1 LTNQKNL
8 VRVTIMKNV
17 KKIVL
22 SYSGGLDTSVIL
34 HWLKKEY
41 QAEVIAFCA
50 DIGQKEEMDGLEE
63 KALKTGAS
71 KLYLLDLKEEFARDY
86 VYPIIRASAVY
97 EMRYLLGTSI
107 ARPLIAQK
115 QIEIVQKEGADA
127 VSHGATGKGNDQVR
141 FEFTFHALMPGIH
154 VIVPWRTWN
163 FTGRED
169 LIAYAHKENIPVKA
183 SVQKPYSIDQNLL
196 HTSYE
201 GGILEDP
208 YLEPDESMF
217 LTTKSLKEAKSEPEY
232 IEIEFERGNAVK
244 LNGQSKSPADMILTL
259 NKIGGEHGIGR
270 VDIVENR
277 LVGIKSRGVYETPG
291 GTILHI
297 AHRDLE
303 AITLEK
309 NLQHLKDEISMRY
322 ARLVYNGEWF
332 SPEREALQKFVDD
345 TQRTVNGTVR
355 IQLFKGNA
363 RVVGRKSP
371 NSLYLTKLASFED
384 DVNEKIY
391 DQSDAEGFI
400 RLFSLPV
407 KYGYTQYKKF
417 Q

>member
-1 LTNQKNL
+1 MN
-8 VRVTIMKNV
+8 KNV
-17 KKIVL
+17 NKIVL

-41 QAEVIAFCA
+41 QAEVIAYCA
-50 DIGQKEEMDGLEE
+50 DIGQQEEMDGLEE
-63 KALKTGAS
+63 KAKKTGAS
-71 KLYLLDLKEEFARDY
+71 KLYMLDLKEEFAKDY
-86 VYPIIRASAVY
+86 VYPVIRASAIY

-115 QIEIVQKEGADA
+115 QIEIAQKEGADG

-141 FEFTFHALMPGIH
+141 FEFTFHALAPGLKI
-154 VIVPWRTWN
+154 IAPWRTWDFN
-163 FTGRED
+163 GRED
-169 LIAYAHKENIPVKA
+169 LIEYAKKENIPVSA
-183 SVQKPYSIDQNLL
+183 SVEKPYSIDQNLL

-208 YLEPDESMF
+208 FHEPEESMF
-217 LTTKSLKEAKSEPEY
+217 LTTRSLKDAKNEPEY
-232 IEIEFERGNAVK
+232 IEIEFEKGNAVK
-244 LNGQSKSPADMILTL
+244 LNGKQLSPANMILEL
-259 NKIGGEHGIGR
+259 NKIGAEHGIGR

-303 AITLEK
+303 SITIEK
-309 NLQHLKDEISMRY
+309 NLQHYKDEVSMRY

-332 SPEREALQKFVDD
+332 SPEREALQKFIDD
-345 TQRTVNGTVR
+345 TQNTVNGLVKL
-355 IQLFKGNA
+355 QLFKGNA

-371 NSLYLTKLASFED
+371 DSLYLTKLASFED
-384 DVNEKIY
+384 EPDDKIY
-391 DQSDAEGFI
+391 DQYDAEGFI
-400 RLFSLPV
+400 RLFSLPS
-407 KYGYTQYKKF
+407 KYAYQKYKKN